1 MQTIVGICGPIGC
14 GKSAAAEHLISS
26 YRFERRRFAGPLK
39 AMLATLGLTEAEID
53 GNLKE
58 EPCERFGGAT
68 PRHMM
73 QTIGT
78 EWGRNCVHP
87 NLWVLAWQHLLPKN
101 RDVVVDD
108 VRFQNEAK
116 IIRDLGG
123 ILIQIDRPG
132 TGPLAAHASEQ
143 QGIKGDIII
152 QNDRGLDDLYT
163 DLDWALSTFWTCGR
177 EVA

>member
-1 MQTIVGICGPIGC
+1 M
-14 GKSAAAEHLISS
+14 
-26 YRFERRRFAGPLK
+26 
-39 AMLATLGLTEAEID
+39 MATLGLTKDEID
-53 GNLKE
+53 GHLKE

-78 EWGRNCVHP
+78 EWGRNCIHP

-101 RDVVVDD
+101 RDVVADD
-108 VRFQNEAK
+108 VRFQNEAQV
-116 IIRDLGG
+116 IRDLGG
-123 ILIQIDRPG
+123 IIIQIERPG
-132 TGPLAAHASEQ
+132 TGSLAAHASEQ

-152 QNDRGLDDLYT
+152 QNDRSLDDLYT
-163 DLDWALSTFWTCGR
+163 DLDWCLSTFWTSGR